1 MGDGF
6 SRLDGRAAEG
16 SAGSADG
23 AGAAGGS
30 SDACGAAAGLGGGI
44 SMAATV
50 AGFCSGP
57 GFTAMYTIPE
67 AINAPVMKADSI
79 FQFIINFNPSGI
91 LNVGRPVYVS

>member
-6 SRLDGRAAEG
+6 SRLGGRPAEG
-16 SAGSADG
+16 SEGGSADG

-30 SDACGAAAGLGGGI
+30 SVACGAAGLGGGI
-44 SMAATV
+44 SMAATL
-50 AGFCSGP
+50 AGFGSGP

-79 FQFIINFNPSGI
+79 FQFIIFNFNP
-91 LNVGRPVYVS
+91 LEF